1 MSRHI
6 GLAAFVALLPV
17 AMPASAKTF
26 IDYFLPIP
34 ITSPLTTNAWGCT
47 ASGSTP
53 ANCTQG
59 AGVVPR
65 DTSNGIESP
74 KNAPSNYY
82 WDGCIVRANG
92 TYHMFTTRWPGS
104 SGFNPGWLSS
114 DPIHA
119 VGSTNPLGPYVDKGY
134 AYSNSGF
141 GSDPHHG
148 HNLQVITLLDGT
160 YAMVVSEVVAW
171 TIFTSASVDG
181 PWKPCSGSPGP
192 GLSVPSNGFGGNNS
206 YGSNV
211 SVVARPDGNFESI
224 QRHGLIA
231 LSTTGVCG
239 PYKAQQPTNTYQS
252 SDAVPAVSSA
262 SIFPNRQ
269 KHLDPLGPSRV
280 EGTYSVAEDP
290 VIWYSSGLYHVLYDY
305 PGDRVGYHLT
315 SVDGIHNWTDRGL
328 AYDPRAAQK
337 IFSYTDGTVNHW
349 YKMERPSVL
358 VQNGIITHVT
368 FAVADVNKDNQIP
381 AGSDHGSKVIVIPFD
396 GVAFDKDNGVSTG
409 IQGNERVPS
418 ASRQSILSRNSS
430 YVVEY
435 SNYAPGSVDF
445 SLYSTNGALKS
456 RRSVAISEN
465 SGSFEWKELSSLPRG
480 LYFLRVKSGIK
491 AVEGGTFF
499 KP

>member
-171 TIFTSASVDG
+171 TIFTWGLVIVLMVASPTWFPFLVAASV
-181 PWKPCSGSPGP
+181 
-192 GLSVPSNGFGGNNS
+192 
-206 YGSNV
+206 
-211 SVVARPDGNFESI
+211 
-224 QRHGLIA
+224 
-231 LSTTGVCG
+231 
-239 PYKAQQPTNTYQS
+239 
-252 SDAVPAVSSA
+252 
-262 SIFPNRQ
+262 
-269 KHLDPLGPSRV
+269 
-280 EGTYSVAEDP
+280 
-290 VIWYSSGLYHVLYDY
+290 GLYAT
-305 PGDRVGYHLT
+305 GFAT
-315 SVDGIHNWTDRGL
+315 SIYLLV
-328 AYDPRAAQK
+328 RA
-337 IFSYTDGTVNHW
+337 
-349 YKMERPSVL
+349 
-358 VQNGIITHVT
+358 
-368 FAVADVNKDNQIP
+368 P
-381 AGSDHGSKVIVIPFD
+381 AGGPAD
-396 GVAFDKDNGVSTG
+396 A
-409 IQGNERVPS
+409 
-418 ASRQSILSRNSS
+418 A
-430 YVVEY
+430 
-435 SNYAPGSVDF
+435 A
-445 SLYSTNGALKS
+445 
-456 RRSVAISEN
+456 
-465 SGSFEWKELSSLPRG
+465 
-480 LYFLRVKSGIK
+480 
-491 AVEGGTFF
+491 
-499 KP
+499 